1 TDFTKGILNMI
12 FLTKKQKGIY
22 DFLREYINENGY
34 APSIKEICDF
44 FGTRSI
50 ATMHKQLITL
60 ENKGLIRRT
69 PKMKRAIELVDTEEK
84 SPDIEF
90 VEVPVMGIIT
100 EGSPIETS
108 RMIEYYRL
116 PVQLCKER
124 RVYMLEVKG
133 DFYSNEL
140 IGDGDYVVI
149 ESKSKF
155 DDNQIVLLNLDKK
168 NVTIRKITRK
178 KDKLFLHSPNP
189 KIDEKT
195 MDESEIRVLGV
206 VIGVFRNYL
215 K

>member
-1 TDFTKGILNMI
+1 MI

-22 DFLREYINENGY
+22 DFLKEYIGEKGY
-34 APSIKEICDF
+34 APSIKEICDH

-69 PKMKRAIELVDTEEK
+69 PKLKRAIELVESEERK
-84 SPDIEF
+84 TDLDF
-90 VEVPVMGIIT
+90 VEVPVMGVVT
-100 EGSPIETS
+100 EGAPIETS
-108 RMIEYYRL
+108 RMIEYFRL
-116 PVQLCKER
+116 PTQLCKER

-133 DFYSNEL
+133 QFYTGEL

-155 DDNQIVLLNLDKK
+155 NDGQIVLLTLDKK
-168 NVTIRKITRK
+168 NVSMRRVSRK
-178 KDKLFLHSPNP
+178 KDKLVLHSPCPSIKQKEVN
-189 KIDEKT
+189 
-195 MDESEIRVLGV
+195 ESDARILGV